1 MAIGQP
7 APRLASYVHRYVGYR
22 YAGFPP
28 GLHRGLPSRYLT
40 FIISLDRPV
49 EMVLDPD
56 GTGPSLRMGA
66 FVGGLQTWPAQ
77 IHHEGNEHGI
87 AVELT
92 PLGAPAVFG
101 LPGGEL
107 AGQVVSLAD
116 LLGARSRE
124 LSERLRE
131 TDGWPA
137 RFAVLDDVLLRGLS
151 ERYLAPGALRHA
163 WDRLVQAGGSLDVET
178 LAHDVGWSR
187 RHLTER
193 IRREVGLPPR
203 QMNRVLRFERS
214 CSLLRRAP
222 ARSLTEIALDA
233 GYFDHAH
240 LTHEWQRLAGCSP
253 STWLREEL
261 PSVQAGPA
269 LSV

>member
-1 MAIGQP
+1 
-7 APRLASYVHRYVGYR
+7 V
-22 YAGFPP
+22 
-28 GLHRGLPSRYLT
+28 LT
-40 FIISLDRPV
+40 A
-49 EMVLDPD
+49 D
-56 GTGPSLRMGA
+56 GTGPPIWLDA

-77 IHHEGNEHGI
+77 IHHDGNEHGV

-107 AGQVVSLAD
+107 AGQVVDLGD

-131 TDGWPA
+131 IEGWPE
-137 RFAVLDDVLLRGLS
+137 RFAVLDEVLLRGLS
-151 ERYLAPGALRHA
+151 ERYLAPGTIMHA
-163 WDRLVQAGGSLDVET
+163 WDRLVHAGGSLDVET
-178 LAHDVGWSR
+178 LASDVGWSR

-193 IRREVGLPPR
+193 LRHEIGLPPR
-203 QMNRVLRFERS
+203 QVNRVLRFERS
-214 CSLLRRAP
+214 CGLLRRAP
-222 ARSLTEIALDA
+222 TRSLTEIALDA

-240 LTHEWQRLAGCSP
+240 LTHEWQRLAGCTP

-269 LSV
+269 LGV